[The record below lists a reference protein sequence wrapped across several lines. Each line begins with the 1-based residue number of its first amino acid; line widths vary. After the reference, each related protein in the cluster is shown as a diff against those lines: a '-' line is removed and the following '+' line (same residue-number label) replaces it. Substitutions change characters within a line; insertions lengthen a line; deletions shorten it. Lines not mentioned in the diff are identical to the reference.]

1 MAGGAGGSW
10 GGGVRSD
17 VSGRPAHRWRRV
29 WRAVDQ
35 FVFPRA
41 CAACGEAMTD
51 HDAGLVC
58 GLCWA
63 RVARLPHPQ
72 CDRCGHPGRGSGPC
86 RTCATLPPFVRAV
99 RSYAWVPDPAASA
112 IIGALKYEGWPGV
125 AAAIGARLARLR
137 FPADVIRE
145 RAAVVPVPLAAE
157 RERHRGFNQSR
168 ALADAVARVW
178 DLPVCEAL
186 RRTRVTASQTRL
198 TPTERLAN
206 VHGAFAPVPARVET
220 LIGHHVLLVD
230 DVFTTG
236 ATLNACAASLFAAGA
251 RTISYLT
258 FGRAR
263 GLGDP

>member
-1 MAGGAGGSW
+1 M
-10 GGGVRSD
+10 
-17 VSGRPAHRWRRV
+17 SGRRVPRWRRA
-29 WRAVDQ
+29 WRLADQ
-35 FVFPRA
+35 FIFPRA
-41 CAACGEAMTD
+41 CAACGDAMTD
-51 HDAGLVC
+51 RDAGLVC

-72 CDRCGHPGRGSGPC
+72 CDRCGHPNVRRGPC
-86 RTCATLPPFVRAV
+86 RTCGTLPAYVRAV
-99 RSYAWVPDPAASA
+99 RSYAWMPDPAASA
-112 IIGALKYEGWPGV
+112 IIAALKYEGWPGV
-125 AAAIGARLARLR
+125 AAAIGTRLARLR
-137 FPADVIRE
+137 FPVDVVRE
-145 RAAVVPVPLAAE
+145 RAALVPVPLAPD

-168 ALADAVARVW
+168 VLADSVARAW
-178 DLPVCEAL
+178 GIPVCDAL

-206 VHGAFAPVPARVET
+206 VHGAFAPVPAHVET
-220 LIGHHVLLVD
+220 VIGHHVLLVD